1 MLNVSRACISSSPL
15 FCLPSIGFVKVLLE
29 FLIQHSS
36 STISK
41 KVSFHTVRYS
51 SLLVMIS
58 SSLITCMCTL
68 FFARKKYVISHQA
81 VWRSNVSS
89 FFLIKWFNDYD
100 LSNLISLWFLGVKL
114 SKEIW
119 KAFQI
124 SLNSEAAFQM
134 CYYKKV
140 FWKYA
145 ENLQDNIRSE
155 VRFQ

>member
-1 MLNVSRACISSSPL
+1 
-15 FCLPSIGFVKVLLE
+15 
-29 FLIQHSS
+29 
-36 STISK
+36 
-41 KVSFHTVRYS
+41 
-51 SLLVMIS
+51 MI
-58 SSLITCMCTL
+58 I
-68 FFARKKYVISHQA
+68 
-81 VWRSNVSS
+81 
-89 FFLIKWFNDYD
+89 
-100 LSNLISLWFLGVKL
+100 SNLISLWFLGVKL

-119 KAFQI
+119 KTFQI